1 MNFFKAL
8 LVLPPIYHVC
18 KKNLKMRDR
27 NAQENCDILKN
38 KYVIIFKLFEMMMR
52 VERTIRNTASKCLKE
67 LLRKE

>member
-1 MNFFKAL
+1 
-8 LVLPPIYHVC
+8 
-18 KKNLKMRDR
+18 MRDR